1 MAIANRS
8 LSDWL
13 GAEAELILNT
23 QPRVSRE
30 RLHLPNAHVVDRFSL
45 SDRNPQVLRS
55 IQQMYGSGRLANTGY
70 LSILPVD
77 QGIRSTRASSTL
89 RPIPS
94 LPTPTI
100 SIARRLSSWLSRPAA
115 MRCAPLSAFW
125 DPWPGS
131 GHTAFHSW

>member
-1 MAIANRS
+1 MAIANRP

-77 QGIRSTRASSTL
+77 QGIEHS
-89 RPIPS
+89 
-94 LPTPTI
+94 
-100 SIARRLSSWLSRPAA
+100 AA
-115 MRCAPLSAFW
+115 AECSMP
-125 DPWPGS
+125 
-131 GHTAFHSW
+131 